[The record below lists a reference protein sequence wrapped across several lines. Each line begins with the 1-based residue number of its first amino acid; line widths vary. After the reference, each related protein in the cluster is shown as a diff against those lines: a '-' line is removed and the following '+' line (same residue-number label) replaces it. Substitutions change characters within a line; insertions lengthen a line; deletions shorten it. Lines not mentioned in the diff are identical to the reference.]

1 MTHYTSRPRKLEAVI
16 RTIIFDL
23 GQVLIPFD
31 LARAYSALLLHC
43 PHSLEELRRLVAS
56 TDLIVRFEKGELPPE
71 SFVQQFSRLLELDL
85 DYPRFCEIWSSIFLP
100 GTLIAD
106 ETLERLHRRHRLLAL
121 SNTNAIHFE
130 MVRER
135 YRSLRHFDAFV
146 VSYEVGALKPDPRMY
161 RAALDRAGAP
171 PQQCFYTDDIAAYVE
186 AARQFGID
194 AVQFKSSSQIE
205 RELRARGVEW

>member
-1 MTHYTSRPRKLEAVI
+1 VI

-31 LARAYSALLLHC
+31 LARGYSALLPHC
-43 PHSLEELRRLVAS
+43 PHSLDEIRRLVAS
-56 TDLIVRFEKGELPPE
+56 TDLVPRFEKGEVSPE
-71 SFVQQFSRLLELDL
+71 SFVQQFSRLLDLQL
-85 DYPRFCEIWSSIFLP
+85 DYSRFCEIWSGIFLP
-100 GTLIAD
+100 GPLIAD
-106 ETLERLHRRHRLLAL
+106 ETLERLHRRYRLLVL

-130 MVRER
+130 MIRER
-135 YRSLRHFDAFV
+135 YPFLRHFDAFV

-186 AARQFGID
+186 AARRFGID
-194 AVQFKSSSQIE
+194 AVQFESSSQIE
-205 RELRARGVEW
+205 RELKARGVEG

>member
-1 MTHYTSRPRKLEAVI
+1 
-16 RTIIFDL
+16 
-23 GQVLIPFD
+23 
-31 LARAYSALLLHC
+31 
-43 PHSLEELRRLVAS
+43 VAS
-56 TDLIVRFEKGELPPE
+56 TDLVPRFERGELPPE
-71 SFVQQFSRLLELDL
+71 AFVQQFSRLLELDL

-100 GTLIAD
+100 ETLIAD

-135 YRSLRHFDAFV
+135 YPSLRHFDAFV

-161 RAALDRAGAP
+161 RAALERAGAP
-171 PQQCFYTDDIAAYVE
+171 PQQCFYTDDVAAYVE

-194 AVQFKSSSQIE
+194 AVQFESASQIE